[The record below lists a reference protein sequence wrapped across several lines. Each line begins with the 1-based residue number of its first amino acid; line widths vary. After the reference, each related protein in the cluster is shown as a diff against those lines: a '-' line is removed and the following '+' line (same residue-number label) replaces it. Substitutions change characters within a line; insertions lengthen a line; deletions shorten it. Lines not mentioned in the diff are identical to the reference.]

1 MNCLL
6 NIFPRTKQDILLF
19 QYGNKCWVQR
29 KHCSKTISIKP
40 SSGWLSSVL
49 GCSCRGGLPMALTIT
64 VWIVPTSKIKQN
76 KTPACPLCYWKALE
90 FVFDGGERKGK
101 SGAEPEATEELS
113 NLLLL
118 VFVWFCFLLMSDYGQ
133 TNVSLC
139 LWLAAREYFSYV
151 YLAIPLSLFFLSI
164 SLFRS
169 KILCH

>member
-40 SSGWLSSVL
+40 NSGLLSSVL
-49 GCSCRGGLPMALTIT
+49 GCSCRGGLPMTLTIT

-76 KTPACPLCYWKALE
+76 KTPAYPRCYWKALE

-118 VFVWFCFLLMSDYGQ
+118 VFVWFCF
-133 TNVSLC
+133 V
-139 LWLAAREYFSYV
+139 FS
-151 YLAIPLSLFFLSI
+151 
-164 SLFRS
+164 
-169 KILCH
+169 